1 MKTIKLLAAI
11 AATAMMS
18 ACSQEEILLPENNNT
33 IHNEPPT
40 RVSLAEALKR
50 ADRMLEKIGDPSTRS
65 STRTVKSVQFIGGSG
80 TRAEDDAPMYYV
92 VNYENEGGFAV
103 LGADTRLDGVYAI
116 SDQGHLDMND
126 TTFNF
131 GLNVFFRSLP
141 PYKPYIPQDSIDKGI
156 HEFQPID
163 EKTTDLSYQI
173 LPLLSPA
180 VRKWSQH
187 YPYSTFCP
195 MDNWPEEWKNGHM
208 IHPNIRFQSI
218 VGCTAVAVG
227 QIMSYYECPK
237 TYGQYT
243 FDWSVMKAWLPVITS
258 WEWPYYNPA
267 PEGGVARLL
276 RELGKEGN
284 LKVDYHWNGSGADLG
299 KHYKR
304 TFKTFEYNE
313 PGDFKTFSTEDLR
326 KLIYNKKP
334 VLVKGKNDKGEG
346 HAWVVDGLYCDSWK
360 HEGPLGTYYY
370 GDGLFFH
377 IVWGWGGSCN
387 GYFKHG
393 SGFTQVNFKYGEK
406 NNDPTKEQWDNTI
419 GTDNDWYENI
429 KIYKLQFCGDFNPR

>member
-18 ACSQEEILLPENNNT
+18 ACSQEEMLLPENNNT

-163 EKTTDLSYQI
+163 EKTTDLSYKYGPF
-173 LPLLSPA
+173 LTPA
-180 VRKWSQH
+180 VREWNQS
-187 YPYSTFCP
+187 YPFNAYCP
-195 MDNWPEEWKNGHM
+195 IQNNKNTL
-208 IHPNIRFQSI
+208 
-218 VGCTAVAVG
+218 VGCPAVAIG
-227 QIMSYYECPK
+227 QVMSYYECPK
-237 TYGQYT
+237 TYGEYT
-243 FDWSVMKAWLPVITS
+243 FDWNQMKNAYSNTS
-258 WEWPYYNPA
+258 IVN
-267 PEGGVARLL
+267 GGVARLL

-284 LKVDYHWNGSGADLG
+284 LKINYGIESSGTDT
-299 KHYKR
+299 KRYYKR

-313 PGDFKTFSTEDLR
+313 PGDFKTFSTSDLEYWI
-326 KLIYNKKP
+326 KKNKP
-334 VLVKGKNDKGEG
+334 VLVRGNYDNGNR
-346 HAWVVDGLYCDSWK
+346 HLWVVDGLYCDFWRYSNA
-360 HEGPLGTYYY
+360 LGDVSYY
-370 GDGLFFH
+370 GEGTFFH
-377 IVWGWGGSCN
+377 IVWGWGGICN

-393 SGFTQVNFKYGEK
+393 SGFTQNSNKFTDE
-406 NNDPTKEQWDNTI
+406 NDLNWNPNWESLV
-419 GTDNDWYENI
+419 
-429 KIYKLQFCGDFNPR
+429 KIYKLEFCGDINPR